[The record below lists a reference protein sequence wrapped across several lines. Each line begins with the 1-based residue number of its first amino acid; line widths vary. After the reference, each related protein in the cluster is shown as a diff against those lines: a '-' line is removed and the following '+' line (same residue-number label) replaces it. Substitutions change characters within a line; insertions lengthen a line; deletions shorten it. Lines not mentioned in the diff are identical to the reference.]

1 MAAQDSLQTG
11 RAVASASERRLD
23 PKWVIIGGTIV
34 VVAVLTL
41 TPLGFLLWQSF
52 STAATAA
59 KPAEPTLQNYL
70 HVFTSDKTGRVLWNS
85 IVFAFGTS
93 ILALVIGTLFAWLN
107 ERTNT
112 PFKVLFYA
120 ASIVPLIVPSILFAV
135 SWVMLTSPKIGLFN
149 LVLKSW
155 FGLSDPVFDIYS
167 MGGMIWVEGLHYA
180 PIAFLMM
187 SSAFRSMD
195 PSLEESAMMSGASI
209 PQIAWRITFRLAWP
223 SATASFLV
231 LFILSIESFEVPAL
245 LGMPANIDMITTT
258 IYEAL
263 KAYPSN
269 VGSAAAHAVLLLIIA
284 GIGIYFQ
291 TRLSGQGGRFSTV
304 TGKGFRPRPMDLGK
318 WRIPAAIL
326 VIVYMA
332 FAIVLPFLVLLWSS
346 LNKYYSVPSWNALNR
361 LSFGAYVNVLNYPA
375 AGRALWNSVG
385 LAIGTAT
392 LVMLLTAVICWIVIR
407 TRLPG
412 RWLLDMLASL
422 PMVFP
427 GIVLGLAVMV
437 CFLYV
442 NIGIYGTIWIIFIAY
457 VIRFMP
463 YGMRYN
469 TTSMLQIHKDLEESA
484 AMSGASWS
492 ATFRR
497 IVLPL
502 LKPGL
507 LAGWT
512 FIVVVSIRELSSSV
526 LLYSPGSE
534 VLSIVIWE
542 LWLNGQYVELS
553 AFGVMMIVALFAI
566 VMLTQLAGRSFGVK
580 GA

>member
-1 MAAQDSLQTG
+1 MDCLDVVRQLWDYLDGELTDDRMEAIRAHLAACRNCYPHYDF
-11 RAVASASERRLD
+11 ER
-23 PKWVIIGGTIV
+23 
-34 VVAVLTL
+34 
-41 TPLGFLLWQSF
+41 
-52 STAATAA
+52 
-59 KPAEPTLQNYL
+59 
-70 HVFTSDKTGRVLWNS
+70 
-85 IVFAFGTS
+85 
-93 ILALVIGTLFAWLN
+93 
-107 ERTNT
+107 
-112 PFKVLFYA
+112 
-120 ASIVPLIVPSILFAV
+120 
-135 SWVMLTSPKIGLFN
+135 
-149 LVLKSW
+149 
-155 FGLSDPVFDIYS
+155 
-167 MGGMIWVEGLHYA
+167 
-180 PIAFLMM
+180 AFL
-187 SSAFRSMD
+187 D
-195 PSLEESAMMSGASI
+195 ELGGDCSLPAGAN
-209 PQIAWRITFRLAWP
+209 A
-223 SATASFLV
+223 
-231 LFILSIESFEVPAL
+231 AL
-245 LGMPANIDMITTT
+245 LEDGLVRVRGILGGAPDEDDRT
-258 IYEAL
+258 
-263 KAYPSN
+263 P
-269 VGSAAAHAVLLLIIA
+269 VHHAVEV
-284 GIGIYFQ
+284 GDG
-291 TRLSGQGGRFSTV
+291 
-304 TGKGFRPRPMDLGK
+304 
-318 WRIPAAIL
+318 
-326 VIVYMA
+326 
-332 FAIVLPFLVLLWSS
+332 
-346 LNKYYSVPSWNALNR
+346 
-361 LSFGAYVNVLNYPA
+361 PA